1 MPLPHPSMSIICREN
16 ARLRQ
21 LPFWAQLGVD
31 SRRQADMATAALRAA
46 TATPTSIGEPR
57 RATAKNAETCSR
69 SNRCMARS
77 GLTSR
82 ALGQDSWVPA
92 WAAVAITL
100 GASFIAVMG
109 TLAATRIQLRHS
121 RRALEDAE
129 RARWRE
135 RGAEVVA
142 PLKSLID
149 DAEPLRLGLAQ
160 EEWKERWDG
169 LWERWALLRHELTIF
184 AAAHP
189 SPEIGK
195 TVTEITMAV
204 PMALADAGWFLGSF
218 VGRQV
223 RAHGFSEA
231 QAGAQSSHQRA
242 MELADELF
250 EEIRAFG
257 SGGVSA
263 TPSPQGR
270 RPVLT
275 VRRRGRDIFRVWGRS
290 K

>member
-1 MPLPHPSMSIICREN
+1 
-16 ARLRQ
+16 
-21 LPFWAQLGVD
+21 
-31 SRRQADMATAALRAA
+31 
-46 TATPTSIGEPR
+46 
-57 RATAKNAETCSR
+57 
-69 SNRCMARS
+69 MARS

-82 ALGQDSWVPA
+82 ALGQDSSVPA

-100 GASFIAVMG
+100 GASFIAVLG

-149 DAEPLRLGLAQ
+149 DAEPLRLGLAH
-160 EEWKERWDG
+160 EEWRERLDG

-223 RAHGFSEA
+223 RAHGFDEA

-257 SGGVSA
+257 SGGVSV

>member
-1 MPLPHPSMSIICREN
+1 LSNSGSVASARRAGTAKEPETC
-16 ARLRQ
+16 ARL
-21 LPFWAQLGVD
+21 
-31 SRRQADMATAALRAA
+31 
-46 TATPTSIGEPR
+46 
-57 RATAKNAETCSR
+57 
-69 SNRCMARS
+69 NRCIAKS
-77 GLTSR
+77 GLASR
-82 ALGQDSWVPA
+82 ALGQDSSVPA
-92 WAAVAITL
+92 WAAVTITL
-100 GASFIAVMG
+100 GASFIAVLG
-109 TLAATRIQLRHS
+109 TLAATRIQLWHS

-149 DAEPLRLGLAQ
+149 DAEPLRLGLAH
-160 EEWKERWDG
+160 EEWKEQWDG

-218 VGRQV
+218 VGPQV
-223 RAHGFSEA
+223 RAHGFDEA

-263 TPSPQGR
+263 TPSPHGR

-275 VRRRGRDIFRVWGRS
+275 VRRRGQDIFRVWGRG
-290 K
+290 

>member
-1 MPLPHPSMSIICREN
+1 MRPASGGE
-16 ARLRQ
+16 A
-21 LPFWAQLGVD
+21 
-31 SRRQADMATAALRAA
+31 SRGRGYIHEERAHR
-46 TATPTSIGEPR
+46 G
-57 RATAKNAETCSR
+57 
-69 SNRCMARS
+69 
-77 GLTSR
+77 TSR
-82 ALGQDSWVPA
+82 ALGQDSSVPA

-100 GASFIAVMG
+100 GASFIAVLG

-149 DAEPLRLGLAQ
+149 DAEPLRLGLAH

-195 TVTEITMAV
+195 TVTEMTMAV

-218 VGRQV
+218 VGPQV
-223 RAHGFSEA
+223 RAHGFAEA

-250 EEIRAFG
+250 DEIRAFG

-263 TPSPQGR
+263 TPSPQRR

-275 VRRRGRDIFRVWGRS
+275 VRRRGQDIFRVWGRS
-290 K
+290 R